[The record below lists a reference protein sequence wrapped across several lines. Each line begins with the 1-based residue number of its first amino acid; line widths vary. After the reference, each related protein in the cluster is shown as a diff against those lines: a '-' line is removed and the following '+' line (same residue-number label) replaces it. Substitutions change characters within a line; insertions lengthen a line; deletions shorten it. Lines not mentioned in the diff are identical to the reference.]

1 MHFSCIYCT
10 KIPTVEFIL
19 FSYTLFLY
27 FILYFDRNG
36 NDRLYVVEIIASNV
50 DVNARL
56 EGQGTNWKTVHN
68 DSLSFLSIFPDFS
81 FFTRYLKRTAS
92 SFENTDARCFSITIS
107 SDTSCCCR
115 RFRKHHGERSA
126 QR

>member
-68 DSLSFLSIFPDFS
+68 AIRYRFYRFSPIFPFS
-81 FFTRYLKRTAS
+81 LV
-92 SFENTDARCFSITIS
+92 I
-107 SDTSCCCR
+107 
-115 RFRKHHGERSA
+115 
-126 QR
+126 